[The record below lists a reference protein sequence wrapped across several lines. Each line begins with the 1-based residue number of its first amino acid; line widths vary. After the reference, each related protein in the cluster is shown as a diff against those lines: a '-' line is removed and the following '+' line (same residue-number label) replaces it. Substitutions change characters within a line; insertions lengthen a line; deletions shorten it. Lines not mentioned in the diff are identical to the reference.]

1 MAACN
6 PSALLQ
12 NNPFTHLDD
21 GLLDAIEA
29 QLLYQWSGTT
39 KTTSQLLNDAC
50 NSGFVCGLN
59 DGLMEAVEAQLLCNI
74 LNA

>member
-6 PSALLQ
+6 PSTLLQ
-12 NNPFTHLDD
+12 NNPFTRLDG

-39 KTTSQLLNDAC
+39 KTVSQLLNDAC
-50 NSGFVCGLN
+50 NNGFVCAVDQGLS
-59 DGLMEAVEAQLLCNI
+59 DAIEAQLLCNI